1 MQKSSDVRIG
11 ISDMGV
17 VTYTFSHTRRWVT
30 CGSVVSVSAIRTTTI
45 LQRDVILT
53 VWIRTEHQ
61 LTHYNLYHS
70 GAVWRPRVRPYV
82 WLNSTPSNW
91 LHDAQYIICSGDRV
105 SYWTSP
111 SLWPELQTVGGAT
124 WKYNNI
130 IIVSRSQNLYN
141 SSTSPSY
148 APEELGTRLL

>member
-1 MQKSSDVRIG
+1 MQNTKRRHTDRLDTYWTSANPLQFVSQWGCVATTRPTVRLAEQ
-11 ISDMGV
+11 
-17 VTYTFSHTRRWVT
+17 YTIKF
-30 CGSVVSVSAIRTTTI
+30 I
-45 LQRDVILT
+45 
-53 VWIRTEHQ
+53 
-61 LTHYNLYHS
+61 Y
-70 GAVWRPRVRPYV
+70 
-82 WLNSTPSNW
+82 W

-141 SSTSPSY
+141 SSTNPSY